1 MNARTTQL
9 TFRNFGAQRLGGF
22 AKVGVALTPATYGIM
37 ETVVVYGLMFSR
49 EVSMRFTACTF
60 VFAILL
66 SAYSFA
72 RQDNP
77 LTQSDATIEPHFK
90 ADIKRM
96 IDISHLQDR
105 TKEVSRLRFE
115 QLRPQLIASLPPT
128 PNRDKIVDEY
138 SEKYVR
144 LFLSEDYMN
153 QMVAT
158 YAKYL
163 TDDDIKGL
171 IRFYETPAGRHYV
184 AQLPQITADG
194 VQIAHRISEGG
205 APQIWKELCTEYPEL
220 QGQTKFCPQPESEK
234 KSLLTEPALGAPG
247 ESIHGITGK

>member
-1 MNARTTQL
+1 
-9 TFRNFGAQRLGGF
+9 
-22 AKVGVALTPATYGIM
+22 
-37 ETVVVYGLMFSR
+37 
-49 EVSMRFTACTF
+49 MRFTACTF
-60 VFAILL
+60 VFAALL
-66 SAYSFA
+66 AVGTFA
-72 RQDNP
+72 QQRDKP
-77 LTQSDATIEPHFK
+77 SKQSDVVIDPQFK

-105 TKEVSRLRFE
+105 TKELSRLRFE

-138 SEKYVR
+138 SEKYVK
-144 LFLSEDYMN
+144 LFLSDDYMN

-171 IRFYETPAGRHYV
+171 IQFYETPAGRHYV
-184 AQLPQITADG
+184 AQLPQIAADG

-205 APQIWKELCTEYPEL
+205 TPNIWKELCTEYPEL

-234 KSLLTEPALGAPG
+234 KGLLTEPALGAPG
-247 ESIHGITGK
+247 ESIHEITGK

>member
-1 MNARTTQL
+1 
-9 TFRNFGAQRLGGF
+9 
-22 AKVGVALTPATYGIM
+22 
-37 ETVVVYGLMFSR
+37 
-49 EVSMRFTACTF
+49 MRFTACTF

-77 LTQSDATIEPHFK
+77 FTQSDATIEPQFK

-163 TDDDIKGL
+163 SNHRRRSADCASY
-171 IRFYETPAGRHYV
+171 IRRRYPANLERTV
-184 AQLPQITADG
+184 CR
-194 VQIAHRISEGG
+194 VS
-205 APQIWKELCTEYPEL
+205 
-220 QGQTKFCPQPESEK
+220 
-234 KSLLTEPALGAPG
+234 
-247 ESIHGITGK
+247 